1 MVLRSAAAC
10 TNQSTF
16 SIFSDAAVEA
26 MLPLAQEYQ
35 MSTLT
40 RQCEAILLSAA
51 PCVRSLVLA
60 ETYQL
65 VKLRPKCLGHL
76 KSYIK
81 AETLT
86 GDPYYRHLSNES
98 KAEILKAM
106 ALQYERTLSAV
117 HNIAETPAPER
128 FYHQHFAGNCDRCRK
143 NAYSRIS
150 KKIRLAMGR
159 T

>member
-1 MVLRSAAAC
+1 
-10 TNQSTF
+10 
-16 SIFSDAAVEA
+16 

-40 RQCEAILLSAA
+40 SQCEAILLIAA
-51 PCVRSLVLA
+51 PCVRCLVLA
-60 ETYQL
+60 ETYHL
-65 VKLRPKCLGHL
+65 VKLRPKCVEYQ
-76 KSYIK
+76 KSNIK
-81 AETLT
+81 AKTLLRE
-86 GDPYYRHLSNES
+86 PYFRLMSNES
-98 KAEILKAM
+98 KTEILKAM